1 MKKLFGLTAL
11 TLSALALQAQTTQIV
26 RWANTIGGNSTSS
39 TVRVED
45 AIKGMVEDGQ
55 SNTYVIGN
63 YTGTIS
69 FDEYTAGINGVAQT
83 PMTVK
88 TFNSVSGSQDV
99 FIARYDI
106 NGTCTFATSIGGAG
120 FDEGN
125 AITMG
130 NPSSPADFYITG
142 MFNQSM
148 TVEATTLNAVASG
161 YQVNDAFIIK
171 YNTTMTSRPTLSWKT
186 AFGGYTETCGNGIAI
201 SGSNI
206 YVTGYYTELV
216 MDASSNILLE
226 KTHIAGGGA
235 PFSTPTP
242 GYLEFPSRDMFV
254 AKFTTAGA
262 YTASLR
268 SNASEDQVE
277 GNGIAVLG
285 SDLYVTGL
293 YKGNVRFTGTTQAC
307 AGHSDAFVARYPLAF
322 TTNVATNQTSIGGP
336 STTYQSAIE
345 MPFYK
350 QDAGYAICTS
360 SFGVFVTGRFMDQ
373 ITSPSAIDP
382 SGSANETY
390 MYLIRYNNTLAGAVT
405 VNGTSGYSE
414 GRGLY
419 LATGGGMSPTHT
431 LFVVGGAMSTS
442 YINGAQ
448 IETNGYTAENT
459 GFVARIG
466 YTNSTATWANSFVD
480 GIAQNQNGLNG
491 TGSPDIK
498 CVGFAVSYR
507 VGCGV
512 RVGGRFSGKTAFGN
526 REKTCSGNY
535 DAFLDV
541 RENSVSVTAS
551 TFNCGG
557 GAVVLTGTGGTSPM
571 WTGPG
576 VSSATTSVTVTPT
589 STSTYTFSA
598 SQSGSCAN
606 SVSPVTVFAFPSIA
620 SADAGPNQSLCG
632 ATHTTVTGSSPLADA
647 TYSWTSGAGG
657 YIVGSPAVANP
668 TVYVNSTTTFTMTL
682 TDKCGS
688 VTTDVVTVYYDP
700 FCPHRTAGPQASGE
714 QANIVVSPNPNNG
727 QFIINTSN
735 SDLKDVFVYDMTGRI
750 VFSQVQTTDVT
761 FAIDITSEAKG
772 LYLVK
777 VVSGENVQT
786 EKISNQ

>member
-1 MKKLFGLTAL
+1 MKKIITVTAI
-11 TLSALALQAQTTQIV
+11 TLSAIALQAQTTQIV
-26 RWANTIGGNSTSS
+26 RWANTIGGNSTST

-69 FDEYTAGINGVAQT
+69 FNEYTAGINGGAQT

-99 FIARYDI
+99 FVARYDI

-125 AITMG
+125 AICMS
-130 NPSSPADFYITG
+130 NPTTPSDFYITG
-142 MFNQSM
+142 MFNLSM
-148 TVEATTLNAVASG
+148 TVEGTTLNAVNSG

-171 YNTTMTSRPTLSWKT
+171 YNTTMTTRPSLNWKT
-186 AFGGYTETCGNGIAI
+186 SFGGYTETCGNGIAI
-201 SGSNI
+201 SGSNV

-216 MDASSNILLE
+216 MDGASNILLE
-226 KTHIAGGGA
+226 KTHIAGGGS
-235 PFSTPTP
+235 PFNTPTS
-242 GYLEFPSRDMFV
+242 GYLEFPLRDMFV

-277 GNGIAVLG
+277 ANGIAILG
-285 SDLYVTGL
+285 SDLFVTGM
-293 YKGNVRFTGTTQAC
+293 YKGNVRFTGTTQSC
-307 AGHSDAFVARYPLAF
+307 SGHSDAFVAKYPLAF
-322 TTNVATNQTSIGGP
+322 TSNVATLQTSIGGP
-336 STTYQSAIE
+336 SITYQSNIS

-373 ITSPSAIDP
+373 LTSPAPGVNP
-382 SGSANETY
+382 SGSTNETY
-390 MYLIRYNNTLAGAVT
+390 MYLIRYTSGLASPVV
-405 VNGTSGYSE
+405 VNGTNGYSE
-414 GRGLY
+414 GRGLF
-419 LATGGGMSPTHT
+419 LATGGVMSPTHA
-431 LFVVGGAMSTS
+431 LFVVGGGMSS
-442 YINGAQ
+442 ASVNGAQ
-448 IETNGYTAENT
+448 IETNGYTAENV

-466 YTNSTATWANSFVD
+466 YTNSTSSWANSFVD

-491 TGSPDIK
+491 TGSPDLK

-512 RVGGRFSGKTAFGN
+512 RIGGRFSGKTAFGN
-526 REKTCSGNY
+526 REKTCSGLY

-541 RENSVSVTAS
+541 RENSVSMTAS
-551 TFNCGG
+551 TFNCGS

-576 VSSATTSVTVTPT
+576 VSSATTTVTVTPT
-589 STSTYTFSA
+589 TTSTYNFSA
-598 SQSGSCAN
+598 SQGGSCP
-606 SVSPVTVFAFPSIA
+606 SSSSPVTVFNFPSIA

-632 ATHTTVTGSSPLADA
+632 PTTSTIIGTVALAGA
-647 TYSWTSGAGG
+647 TYSWVASG
-657 YIVGSPAVANP
+657 GSITCATCAQP
-668 TVYVNSTTTFTMTL
+668 TVTVTATTSYTMTM

-688 VTTDVVTVYYDP
+688 VTTDVVTVFYDP
-700 FCPHRTAGPQASGE
+700 FCPHRLAGPEVSGD
-714 QANIVVSPNPNNG
+714 QTLVVYPNPNNG
-727 QFIINTSN
+727 QFTITTAEGV
-735 SDLKDVFVYDMTGRI
+735 KDVLVYDMNGRL
-750 VFSQVQTTDVT
+750 VFSQMQTADTNIAVDL
-761 FAIDITSEAKG
+761 SGEAKG
-772 LYLVK
+772 LYMVK
-777 VVSGENVQT
+777 VISGDNVQT
-786 EKISNQ
+786 ARVSNQ